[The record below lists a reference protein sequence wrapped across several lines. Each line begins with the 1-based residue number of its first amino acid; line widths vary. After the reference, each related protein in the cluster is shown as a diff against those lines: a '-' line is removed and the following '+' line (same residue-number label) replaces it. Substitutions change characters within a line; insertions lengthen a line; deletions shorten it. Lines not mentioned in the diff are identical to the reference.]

1 MFWLV
6 DIEMMKTFEPTEK
19 ASPPSNKL
27 AAYLDP

>member
-6 DIEMMKTFEPTEK
+6 DIEMKTFEPTEK